1 VQFLVLTL
9 RNTAYTEADF
19 APGLPGELQR
29 VRELYAAGF
38 IRQIWSRS
46 DHPGSAILVEAGTD
60 EELEERM
67 NTRQASSSRAWRRR
81 IPLMAAAKPA
91 CGATW
96 IITSRS
102 SSIVTPT
109 FSAAWR

>member
-67 NTRQASSSRAWRRR
+67 NTLPLAKAGMVKIDAVIQLKPHASFTSS
-81 IPLMAAAKPA
+81 
-91 CGATW
+91 
-96 IITSRS
+96 
-102 SSIVTPT
+102 
-109 FSAAWR
+109 

>member
-1 VQFLVLTL
+1 VQSLVLTL

-29 VRELYAAGF
+29 VRELYADGF

-67 NTRQASSSRAWRRR
+67 NTLPLAKAGMVKIDAVIQLKPHASFTSS
-81 IPLMAAAKPA
+81 
-91 CGATW
+91 
-96 IITSRS
+96 
-102 SSIVTPT
+102 
-109 FSAAWR
+109 